1 MRMNL
6 FKWNLDAL
14 GIGAFS
20 PARCTARCCRC
31 LITALPLL
39 GLEMFEN
46 DRLEY
51 ALLAVSFGVGYTAL
65 IRGYRHHHRHVWPL
79 VWFTLGFA
87 GLLAGHFLAPEGLE
101 PLIITTG
108 ALLIILAHMLNLRGC
123 RRCRAER
130 KVDWIKAGRN
140 EQCGLSLG
148 RCVHLAT
155 NAMHVF

>member
-14 GIGAFS
+14 GIGAS
-20 PARCTARCCRC
+20 LACAVHCALLPL

-51 ALLAVSFGVGYTAL
+51 ALLAVSFAVGYTSL
-65 IRGYRHHHRHVWPL
+65 IRGYRHHHRHIWPL
-79 VWFTLGFA
+79 AWFTLGFA

-101 PLIITTG
+101 PLIISTG
-108 ALLIILAHMLNLRGC
+108 ALLIVLAHMLNLRGC
-123 RRCRAER
+123 KRCRLER
-130 KVDWIKAGRN
+130 KARADEGGTDMRN
-140 EQCGLSLG
+140 
-148 RCVHLAT
+148 AD
-155 NAMHVF
+155 AA